1 MTGRS
6 EELDGIVNDSIT
18 RFQEKSKARER
29 GLQISR
35 GVIRLSANAI
45 RAVHRKEFDR
55 AEGLLA
61 EAEALLKEADV
72 VLSEHLD
79 IYYAGFIPDA
89 QKEYAEGRVALS
101 IIRGEAVP
109 GPGTLGVGDAPY
121 LNGLGEVVGELR
133 RYILDT
139 LRRGETE
146 GCEDMLSVMEDIYS
160 LLVTVDFPDAM
171 TGSLRR
177 TTDNVR
183 GILERTRGDVTMALT
198 SQRLGDKLI
207 AANLIDEKGAR
218 PDTGL

>member
-6 EELDGIVNDSIT
+6 EELDSLVNDSIT
-18 RFQEKSKARER
+18 RFQEKSRARER

-55 AEGLLA
+55 AESLLA
-61 EAEALLKEADV
+61 EAELLLREADV

-89 QKEYAEGRVALS
+89 QKEYAEARVTLSLIKGGAL
-101 IIRGEAVP
+101 P
-109 GPGTLGVGDAPY
+109 GPKILRVGDAPY

-139 LRRGETE
+139 LRRGETDD
-146 GCEDMLSVMEDIYS
+146 CEAMLGVMEDIYT

-177 TTDNVR
+177 TTDNAR

-198 SQRLGDKLI
+198 SQRLGDKLR
-207 AANLIDEKGAR
+207 AANLVPE
-218 PDTGL
+218 